1 MGSSSAYL
9 AGIRYRLRELQ
20 LQDRERVQNMDLE
33 KTLNTLLVTIFQD
46 LMDIEQKALITGEF
60 LDITL
65 NDMHVIE
72 AIGTGE
78 PQTSS
83 TIAKKLSVT
92 MGTLTKAIDRLTK
105 NEYVLRERSEAD
117 KRLVLLSLTEKGER
131 AFYHHQKFHEDMIH
145 ALIAQFNKDEAEFL
159 AKSLDG
165 LIDYFKA
172 NKESYEKENIQEPTA
187 GNTDDR

>member
-1 MGSSSAYL
+1 
-9 AGIRYRLRELQ
+9 
-20 LQDRERVQNMDLE
+20 MDLE

-60 LDITL
+60 QDITL
-65 NDMHVIE
+65 NDMHVME
-72 AIGTGE
+72 AIGVGE

-105 NEYVLRERSEAD
+105 NDYVLRERSEED
-117 KRLVLLSLTEKGER
+117 KRLVLLSLKDKGKR

-145 ALIAQFNKDEAEFL
+145 ALIAQFNKDEAESL

-165 LIDYFKA
+165 LIGYFKA
-172 NKESYEKENIQEPTA
+172 NKESYGKENTIEQTA
-187 GNTDDR
+187 GNADD